1 MNQDNKKIRSIRI
14 SEFMEKKSVV
24 ELRQGSDDISIKI
37 FYADLN
43 VVTQSPLPEA
53 IGIQRL
59 LTLASECTSLSF
71 EWDEVST
78 RLVFAS
84 PTLFPLLAVVLCLQ
98 DVAHSI
104 LLSTGPAINGLTAVE
119 KARKTLLDQR
129 LQIDAFADCQIAVCA
144 DSLGHGAH
152 PDLYSRNGV
161 LFKGNEM
168 GGLMEDLM
176 VNHLASEVE
185 QSSTYKYRE
194 VLGVILSELFENTE
208 IHAKKDLQGKPIVK
222 NGIRGLIIKRIEQE
236 SRAKSATG
244 KASSIVMPYLELSV
258 FDSGVGFYSS
268 FSDRILDSS
277 VSLEGEWAIMHHCL
291 SRHASH
297 ALTDRRPGYRGL
309 GLYEVLRAL
318 MFAKGYFEVRTGRLR
333 AYRGFFDGDLPV
345 QIESKSSEARPGM
358 PKPVLLDVDR
368 LHFQVPTE
376 QEKLIGST
384 VRVLIPLK
392 G

>member
-1 MNQDNKKIRSIRI
+1 MTQNNKEIRSIRI
-14 SEFMEKKSVV
+14 SELMETTPIVD
-24 ELRQGSDDISIKI
+24 LRQGSGNISIKI
-37 FYADLN
+37 LHADLN
-43 VVTQSPLPEA
+43 VVTQSSLPEA

-71 EWDEVST
+71 EWDET
-78 RLVFAS
+78 ATKLVFAS

-104 LLSTGPAINGLTAVE
+104 RLPTGSTINGLIAIE
-119 KARKTLLDQR
+119 KARKALLDQR

-185 QSSTYKYRE
+185 QSSTYKHRE

-222 NGIRGLIIKRIEQE
+222 NGLRGLIIKRIEQE
-236 SRAKSATG
+236 SRTKPATG
-244 KASSIVMPYLELSV
+244 KVSSIVLPYLELSV

-277 VSLEGEWAIMHHCL
+277 VTLEDEWEIMHHCF

-297 ALTDRRPGYRGL
+297 AQTDRRPGYRGL

-318 MFAKGYFEVRTGRLR
+318 MFARGYFEVRTGRLR
-333 AYRGFFDGDLPV
+333 AYRGFFEGDLPV
-345 QIESKSSEARPGM
+345 QIESESSEARPGM

-368 LHFQVPTE
+368 RHFQVPTE

-392 G
+392 